1 MNSFDVQ
8 GVDLNVPRSKAL
20 AFIADPAQ
28 LPRWT
33 NAFASVTPGR
43 AVMRT
48 PSGEVMIDL
57 EVEASPEQGTV
68 DWRMTF
74 PDHSVA
80 TAFSRVVEIG
90 RGRCIFSFVLTPP
103 PVPLEQLEGA
113 LEAQSRT
120 LAEELKKL
128 KEVLEHHG

>member
-1 MNSFDVQ
+1 MKNFDVQ
-8 GVDLNVPRSKAL
+8 GIHLNVPKSKAL

-48 PSGEVMIDL
+48 PGGESTIDL
-57 EVEASPEQGTV
+57 AVETSREHGTV

-74 PDHSVA
+74 PDGSVA
-80 TAFSRVVEIG
+80 TAFSRVVEMD
-90 RGRCIFSFVLTPP
+90 RDRCIFSFVLTPP
-103 PVPLEQLEGA
+103 PVPLEQLEGE

-120 LAEELKKL
+120 LTEELKKL
-128 KEVLEHHG
+128 KEILEHHG

>member
-1 MNSFDVQ
+1 MKNFDVQ
-8 GVDLNVPRSKAL
+8 GIDLNVPREKAH
-20 AFIADPAQ
+20 AFIADPTQ

-33 NAFASVTPGR
+33 SAFASVTSGR

-48 PSGEVMIDL
+48 PAGEVDIELD
-57 EVEASPEQGTV
+57 VEASAEHGTV

-74 PDHSVA
+74 PDGSVA
-80 TAFSRVVEIG
+80 TAFSRVVAIDQK
-90 RGRCIFSFVLTPP
+90 RCVFSFVLTPP

-120 LAEELKKL
+120 LAEELGNL
-128 KEVLEHHG
+128 KRIVERHE